1 MKPTRVLLAATALA
15 LTFGAA
21 VLVTAQSA
29 PAARPTSI
37 AVVDLSAVL
46 NKLEE
51 KTSVEADL
59 QVQTQQLKQEQTVK
73 EQEINQLRAD
83 LDVLSPD
90 SEAYQSKQEALEEKT
105 VELQAW
111 TAYQTQ
117 KLNRQAAEQIERL
130 YRKMLEA
137 VEQTAKARG
146 CDLVLFKEQAVNFRG
161 AKREQLPLLIQN
173 RKVLYSAPDLDLT
186 QEVLTLM
193 NNQYHSGAQG

>member
-1 MKPTRVLLAATALA
+1 MKPTTLLLATTILA
-15 LTFGAA
+15 LTLSAA
-21 VLVTAQSA
+21 ALVTAQNA
-29 PAARPTSI
+29 PAARPTAV

-51 KTSVEADL
+51 KTTIEADL
-59 QVQTQQLKQEQTVK
+59 QVQTQQLKQEQTTK

-90 SEAYQSKQEALEEKT
+90 SEAYQTKQNTLEEKA

-117 KLNRQAAEQIERL
+117 KLNRQAADQIERL
-130 YRKMLEA
+130 YRKMLDA

-146 CDLVLFKEQAVNFRG
+146 ADLVLFKEQAVNFRG

-186 QEVLTLM
+186 DEVLALM
-193 NNQYHSGAQG
+193 NNQYHSGTK